1 MKATTLAKAT
11 GRKEEIDI
19 KRMIKNM
26 ALELLDRISI
36 NITEMKEGKLLET
49 DRILAPPLEPREAK
63 GLSSTKSKDPCP
75 SSKWRNW
82 VKQTRPS
89 PSILKYFWCYPVDR
103 LRQGPPRKGNLESGW
118 QYWRNKVVGAFPP
131 LLEGK
136 SQNSS
141 QELLRQKL

>member
-75 SSKWRNW
+75 SSK
-82 VKQTRPS
+82 
-89 PSILKYFWCYPVDR
+89 
-103 LRQGPPRKGNLESGW
+103 
-118 QYWRNKVVGAFPP
+118 
-131 LLEGK
+131 
-136 SQNSS
+136 
-141 QELLRQKL
+141 